1 MTETEDG
8 MEHNRREVIFIKK
21 DLTIA
26 TGNVQR
32 SIDNIIF

>member
-1 MTETEDG
+1 MAETEDD
-8 MEHNRREVIFIKK
+8 MVHNRREVIFCNK

-32 SIDNIIF
+32 SVDNIF